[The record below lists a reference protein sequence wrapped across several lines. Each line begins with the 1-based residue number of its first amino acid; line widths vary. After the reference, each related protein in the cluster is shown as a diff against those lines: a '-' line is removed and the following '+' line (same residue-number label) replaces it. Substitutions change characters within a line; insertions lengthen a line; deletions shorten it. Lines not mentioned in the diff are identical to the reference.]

1 MADNDKA
8 GFRGIGPYLYYE
20 NAAAALEWLAEV
32 FGFAEVAR
40 YADES
45 GVVREAE
52 MRAGDA
58 QISLHG
64 ADPGYWAAQ
73 GVPGPVGHMCI
84 VYVDN
89 VDAQWERIRAA
100 GVDGV
105 APEDKPYGA
114 RIAMVTDPGGHQWT
128 FWQHLS
134 DDVELDEGWS
144 EIKAEPPGL

>member
-1 MADNDKA
+1 MAGNDNA

-20 NAAAALEWLAEV
+20 DAAAALEWLAEA
-32 FGFAEVAR
+32 FGFTEVAR
-40 YADES
+40 YADE
-45 GVVREAE
+45 GGIVREAE

-58 QISLHG
+58 PVSLHG
-64 ADPGYWAAQ
+64 ADPGYWAEQ

-100 GVDGV
+100 GVNGV

-134 DDVELDEGWS
+134 DTVELDEGWS
-144 EIKAEPPGL
+144 EIKAERPGL